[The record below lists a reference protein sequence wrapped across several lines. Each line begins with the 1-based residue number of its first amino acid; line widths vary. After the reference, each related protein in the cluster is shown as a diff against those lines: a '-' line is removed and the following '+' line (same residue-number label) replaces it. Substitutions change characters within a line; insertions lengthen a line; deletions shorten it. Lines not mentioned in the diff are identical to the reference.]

1 MNRRR
6 FVQTATAALTLGT
19 AATQW
24 TACSSRPRR
33 RNLRLSAS
41 SLLFKEL
48 TLEQACERISG
59 LGFEAIDIWSG
70 YEGCQHLDDAAR
82 RLGGA
87 GLRDLL
93 ARSRLKLYA
102 FSTYVGGYEK
112 YAQFLGDAGGG
123 VAVQGSGPACPP
135 NELSSRMA
143 AFLEGLAP
151 LAELAEKNN
160 SWLAIE
166 NHTNALLDTT
176 DSLKAFVDLNKYPR
190 VGIALAP
197 YHLQALGAS
206 VPEAIRIAGKQL
218 LFFYAWQ
225 NGAAMRQLP
234 GIGPADFRPWLDAL
248 AAIQYPWYL
257 NLFMHGYV
265 APDAM
270 SNALARSRNYLIR
283 PA

>member
-6 FVQTATAALTLGT
+6 FVRNTAAALSLGA

-24 TACSSRPRR
+24 SACSSRPPRR
-33 RNLRLSAS
+33 DLRLSAS
-41 SLLFKEL
+41 SLLYKEL
-48 TLEQACERISG
+48 TLEQACERIAG
-59 LGFEAIDIWSG
+59 LGFEAIDVWSA

-93 ARSRLKLYA
+93 ARSRLKLCA
-102 FSTYVGGYEK
+102 FSTYIGGYEK

-123 VAVQGSGPACPP
+123 VAVQGSAAACPP
-135 NELSSRMA
+135 DQLTARMK
-143 AFLEGLAP
+143 AFFEQIAP
-151 LAELAEKNN
+151 LADLAEKHN

-166 NHTNALLDTT
+166 NHTNALLDST
-176 DSLKAFVDLNKYPR
+176 DSLKAFVELNPHAR
-190 VGIALAP
+190 VGLALAP

-206 VPEAIRIAGKQL
+206 VPEAIKIAGKQL

-225 NGAAMRQLP
+225 NGPAMRQLP
-234 GIGPADFRPWLDAL
+234 GLGPTDFRPWLDAL
-248 AAIQYPWYL
+248 AEIHYPRYL
-257 NLFMHGYV
+257 NVFMHGYV

>member
-6 FVQTATAALTLGT
+6 FVQSTATAALSIGVT
-19 AATQW
+19 ASW
-24 TACSSRPRR
+24 TACSSRPKRR
-33 RNLRLSAS
+33 QVRLSAS

-48 TLEQACERISG
+48 TLEQACERIAG

-70 YEGCQHLDDAAR
+70 YEGCQHLDDAVR

-93 ARSRLKLYA
+93 TRSRLKLYA
-102 FSTYVGGYEK
+102 FSTYVGGFEK
-112 YAQFLGDAGGG
+112 YAQLLGDAGGG

-135 NELSSRMA
+135 NELSARMK
-143 AFLEGLAP
+143 AFLDGLAP

-166 NHTNALLDTT
+166 NHTNALLDST

-206 VPEAIRIAGKQL
+206 VPEAIQVAGKQL

-225 NGAAMRQLP
+225 NATAMRQLP
-234 GIGPADFRPWLDAL
+234 GLGPADFRPWLDAL
-248 AAIQYPWYL
+248 EAIHYPWYL
-257 NLFMHGYV
+257 NVFMHGYV